1 MRRDKGQFDIAFE
14 SSGNA
19 RALQSALAAVGPG
32 GRIVQVGLGGE
43 MTLPVNTIVA
53 KEIELF
59 GTFRFN
65 EEFDWAVSLLSSGRV
80 DVRPLLTETVPFTD
94 AQRGFELA
102 SDRSKAMKVQLAF
115 S

>member
-1 MRRDKGQFDIAFE
+1 M
-14 SSGNA
+14 
-19 RALQSALAAVGPG
+19 
-32 GRIVQVGLGGE
+32 QVGLGGE

-53 KEIELF
+53 KEIELV

-80 DVRPLLTETVPFTD
+80 DVSPACSPNRAVHGRP
-94 AQRGFELA
+94 RGFELA